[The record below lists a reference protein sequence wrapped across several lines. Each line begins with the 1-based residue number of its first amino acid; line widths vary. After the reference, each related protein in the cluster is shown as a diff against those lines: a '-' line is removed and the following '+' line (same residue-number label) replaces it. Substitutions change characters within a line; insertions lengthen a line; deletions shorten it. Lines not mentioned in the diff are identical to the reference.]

1 MRQRVP
7 GVRTRITLALVALVV
22 VTVAAIGIGVYAF
35 VDASLRNRLLDEARD
50 QANYNLSVLL
60 PGAVPSP
67 TNRATF
73 AASGLPDAFI
83 LAGGTPTIADFGDG
97 NPYEPPS
104 LPGALDQ
111 LDPALRSTVAAGQLG
126 FAWQS
131 LDARPVLV
139 VGGRQGAAPPALYF
153 VFEASDIEAAL
164 TQLRVGLIVA
174 GALAVLVA
182 LAVAGLIARGI
193 LRPVDAAA
201 SAARRIRAGDLAAR
215 VPAGGHDEFG
225 RWAVAFNEMAA
236 TLESTVLRLTAA
248 QQQNQRFVADV
259 SHELRTPLTALVA
272 EASMIEAEL
281 DALAPTQRRAAELLV
296 ADVRRLRLLVDDLLE
311 ISRFDAGAE
320 HPSLGEVEIVR
331 LVAAVVAARLPEA
344 AVSVPRRPVT
354 VTTEPRR
361 VERIVGNLLDN
372 AREHAPGASVEVAVV
387 PTITGVSVVVAD
399 RGPGVPAEVL
409 PHLFERF
416 YKADPSR
423 TSAGSGLGLAI
434 AAENAAL
441 LGGTVRARP
450 RPGGGLVFALTLPVT
465 RPLPDGD
472 AADTSEDDG
481 RDATEP
487 EPRAR
492 P

>member
-1 MRQRVP
+1 MRRRAP
-7 GVRTRITLALVALVV
+7 GVRTRITLTLVTLVA

-60 PGAVPSP
+60 PGAVPRP
-67 TNRATF
+67 VDRAAF
-73 AASGLPDAFI
+73 AASGLPDAFA
-83 LAGGTPTIADFGDG
+83 LAGGTPTIADFGDDD
-97 NPYEPPS
+97 PYEPPS
-104 LPGALDQ
+104 LPRSLQQ
-111 LDPALRSTVAAGQLG
+111 LTPELRATVATGELG

-131 LDARPVLV
+131 LDGRPVLV
-139 VGGRQGAAPPALYF
+139 IGGRQGAGPPDLYF

-164 TQLRVGLIVA
+164 AQLRLGLLAA
-174 GALAVLVA
+174 GVLAVIVA

-201 SAARRIRAGDLAAR
+201 SAARRIRAGDLSAR
-215 VPAGGHDEFG
+215 VPAGGRDEFG
-225 RWAVAFNEMAA
+225 RWAAAFNEMAA
-236 TLESTVLRLTAA
+236 TLESTVQRLRVA
-248 QQQNQRFVADV
+248 QQQNQQFVADV

-272 EASMIEAEL
+272 EASMIEADL
-281 DALAPTQRRAAELLV
+281 DALTPAQRRAADLLV

-320 HPSLGEVEIVR
+320 RPNLDRIEIGR
-331 LVAAVVAARLPEA
+331 LVAAVVAARLPAA
-344 AVSVPRRPVT
+344 AVAVPRRPVM

-372 AREHAPGASVEVAVV
+372 ARDHAPGSSVEVAVV
-387 PTITGVSVVVAD
+387 PNVTGVAVVIAD

-434 AAENAAL
+434 AAEHAAL
-441 LGGTVRARP
+441 LGGTLRARP

-465 RPLPDGD
+465 RSLPDGD
-472 AADTSEDDG
+472 VTDTRGDDG
-481 RDATEP
+481 GSASEP
-487 EPRAR
+487 APRAR
-492 P
+492 Q